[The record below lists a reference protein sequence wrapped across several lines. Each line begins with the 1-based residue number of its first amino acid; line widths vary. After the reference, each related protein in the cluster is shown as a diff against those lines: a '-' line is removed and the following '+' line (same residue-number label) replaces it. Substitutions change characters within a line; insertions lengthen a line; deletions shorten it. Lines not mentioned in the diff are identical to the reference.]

1 MAIQGL
7 TEYGGFYNQYRVND
21 IPQVSVETVKQ
32 QNEQQQINE
41 QEPQSL
47 QNDYTASSQTEDNRS
62 RVANL
67 EDVSL
72 TFNKEDTFDYI
83 GSDSEIGNLDIQQAV
98 SDMKKD
104 QVLQEYQFFV
114 GSNMDQVLNDSP
126 DGRVLQKLNF

>member
-7 TEYGGFYNQYRVND
+7 SEYGGFYNQYRVND

-32 QNEQQQINE
+32 QDQQTDVQ
-41 QEPQSL
+41 QPQSL
-47 QNDYTASSQTEDNRS
+47 QNDYTTSGKIEADTRS
-62 RVANL
+62 RIANL

-72 TFNKEDTFDYI
+72 TFNKEDTFEYI
-83 GSDSEIGNLDIQQAV
+83 GSDSDIDNLDIQQAV

-114 GSNMDQVLNDSP
+114 GSNMDQVLNDSS
-126 DGRVLQKLNF
+126 DGRVLQKLDF

>member
-7 TEYGGFYNQYRVND
+7 AEYGGFYNQYCVND
-21 IPQVSVETVKQ
+21 IPQVSVETVQQ

-47 QNDYTASSQTEDNRS
+47 QNDYTAPSQIEDNRS
-62 RVANL
+62 RIANL

-83 GSDSEIGNLDIQQAV
+83 GSESEIGNLDIQQAV

-104 QVLQEYQFFV
+104 QALQEYQFFV
-114 GSNMDQVLNDSP
+114 GSNIDQVLNDSP